1 MGQRMDT
8 ESGKA
13 KAAGGKN
20 KNKLTINIR
29 IFIVIIIVATI
40 INVSVLLAGAWFLT
54 RSISTSMEDDMLV
67 AVDIADQYVTS
78 QIELLKT
85 RTAEAAR
92 DIDLLYRAG
101 GMEGILER
109 VLAEYPVYSGLA
121 VFSQT
126 AMLDSSG
133 VSPVRPDLYR
143 ERFMRIAM
151 NGGQAVSDTMHA
163 PDGALVIYVS
173 TPINSDLVLAAALP
187 GHYFHN
193 LLLQFTFW
201 QTGHVFINDE
211 NGYVVSNPRPLW
223 VQERYNFIQMGE
235 ADKVYEELAAMTKR
249 GITGERGTHRYR
261 INGVL
266 RLCAFRPIS
275 SPTEDWF
282 VAVVAPLVETAVKNI
297 PGGILLMGVL
307 TLILSVVVAV
317 VASAILKR
325 PYEEVDHLRAA
336 AESASISKS
345 TFLANM
351 SHEIRT
357 PMNSIVG
364 FSELAMDDEIPAKTR
379 DYLDKIKTN
388 SEWLLQIINDILD
401 LSKIESGKMELEK
414 IPFNLHDL
422 FSSCRT
428 LILPKAIEKGLL
440 LHFYAEPS
448 VGKKPLG
455 DPTRLRQVLVNLL
468 SNSVKFTKAGT
479 IKLNTV
485 LKEKTENTITMFFEV
500 IDSGIGMTAE
510 QIKKVFEP
518 FTQAESG
525 TTRKYG
531 GTGLGLAITKSIVE
545 MMGGTLAVESTPG
558 VGSKFSFALTFDA
571 IDLTDNDLLEKEIVL
586 RELEKPSFEGEILL
600 CEDNPMNQQVITEH
614 LARVGLKTIV
624 ADNGKIGVDMV
635 RGRILSGEK
644 QFDLIFMDMHM
655 PVMDGLEAAEKI
667 MEYNAGVP
675 IVAMTANIMSNDREI
690 YKLKGMNDCVGK
702 PFTSQELWRC
712 LMKYFKPVSWQ
723 KTEETQYAQAED
735 KLHLKLINNFVKDNS
750 ARYSEI
756 AEALDSG
763 DIKLA
768 HRLAHT
774 LKSNAGH
781 LDKTLLQQAASV
793 IEDRLK
799 DGRNLVT
806 PEQMTALK
814 TTLDA
819 ALAEFAP
826 LAADFSRDQE
836 PGPVEFASAEAS
848 LELLEKLEPMLE
860 SGDLGARQLLNELRR
875 IPGGK
880 NLIEQIEDLDFG
892 VALATLVEL
901 RKSLGKG

>member
-1 MGQRMDT
+1 MDAKT
-8 ESGKA
+8 EKS
-13 KAAGGKN
+13 KAAGEKN

-29 IFIVIIIVATI
+29 IFIVIIIVTTI
-40 INVSVLLAGAWFLT
+40 INVSALLAGAWFLT
-54 RSISTSMEDDMLV
+54 RSIGTSMEDDMLV

-78 QIELLKT
+78 QIELLKL

-92 DIDLLYRAG
+92 DIDLLYSAG
-101 GMEGILER
+101 ESESLLGR
-109 VLAEYPVYSGLA
+109 VCAEYPIFSGLA

-126 AMLDSSG
+126 ALLDSWG
-133 VSPVRPDLYR
+133 ESPVRPDLYR

-151 NGGQAVSDTMHA
+151 SGGQAVSDTMHA
-163 PDGALVIYVS
+163 PDGTLVIYVA
-173 TPINSDLVLAAALP
+173 TPMDSGLVLAAALP

-201 QTGHVFINDE
+201 QTGHVFINDR

-235 ADKVYEELAAMTKR
+235 TDRVYEELAAMTR
-249 GITGERGTHRYR
+249 RAIIGERGTHRYR
-261 INGVL
+261 INNVM

-275 SPTEDWF
+275 SPNEDWF
-282 VAVVAPLVETAVKNI
+282 VAVVAPLAETAVKNI
-297 PGGILLMGVL
+297 PGGILFMGVL
-307 TLILSVVVAV
+307 TLILSVVVAA
-317 VASAILKR
+317 VASAVLKR
-325 PYEEVDHLRAA
+325 PYEEVDHLREA
-336 AESASISKS
+336 AESASVSKS

-357 PMNSIVG
+357 PMNSIMG

-379 DYLDKIKTN
+379 DYLEKIKTN

-414 IPFNLHDL
+414 IPFELHDL

-428 LILPKAIEKGLL
+428 LILPKALEKGLL

-468 SNSVKFTKAGT
+468 SNAVKFTKVGT
-479 IKLNTV
+479 IKLNAI
-485 LKEKTENTITMFFEV
+485 LKEKTDKTITMYFEV
-500 IDSGIGMTAE
+500 RDSGIGMTEE
-510 QIKKVFEP
+510 QMEKIFEP

-558 VGSKFSFALTFDA
+558 LGSRFSFILTFDT
-571 IDLTDNDLLEKEIVL
+571 IDLTDDDLLKKEIDL
-586 RELEKPSFEGEILL
+586 RELEKPTFEGEILL
-600 CEDNPMNQQVITEH
+600 CEDNAMNQQVITEH

-635 RGRILSGEK
+635 RGRMLSGEK

-667 MEYNAGVP
+667 MEYKTGIPV
-675 IVAMTANIMSNDREI
+675 VAMTANIMSNDTEI
-690 YKLKGMNDCVGK
+690 YRLKGMDDCVGK

-712 LMKYFKPVSWQ
+712 LMKYLKPLGWQ
-723 KTEETQYAQAED
+723 KMEETQNKEAED
-735 KLHLKLINNFVKDNS
+735 KLHQKLINNFVKDNTNK
-750 ARYSEI
+750 YGEI
-756 AEALDSG
+756 AEALKAG

-781 LDKTLLQQAASV
+781 LGKALLQKTAADV
-793 IEDRLK
+793 EHQLK
-799 DGRNLVT
+799 DGQNLVT
-806 PEQMTALK
+806 ADLMVTLE
-814 TTLDA
+814 TTLAA
-819 ALAEFAP
+819 ALAELAP
-826 LAADFSRDQE
+826 LVKDVSEAAALTDAE
-836 PGPVEFASAEAS
+836 PISAEAGR
-848 LELLEKLEPMLE
+848 ELIEKLQPMLE
-860 SGDLGARQLLNELRR
+860 QGDLGARQFTDDLRR
-875 IPGGK
+875 IPGSGD
-880 NLIEQIEDLDFG
+880 LIKHMEDLDFDL
-892 VALATLVEL
+892 ALASLTEL
-901 RKSLGKG
+901 KKGLG

>member
-1 MGQRMDT
+1 MNSK
-8 ESGKA
+8 SGKA
-13 KAAGGKN
+13 KTSGQKN
-20 KNKLTINIR
+20 KNRLTINIR
-29 IFIVIIIVATI
+29 IFIVIITVTTI
-40 INVSVLLAGAWFLT
+40 INVTVLLAGAWFLT
-54 RSISTSMEDDMLV
+54 HSISLSMEDDMLV

-92 DIDLLYRAG
+92 DIALLYGEGER
-101 GMEGILER
+101 EGIANFVGVLESIC
-109 VLAEYPVYSGLA
+109 AEYPVYSGLA

-126 AMLDSSG
+126 ALLDSWG
-133 VSPVRPDLYR
+133 ESPVRPDLYR

-151 NGGQAVSDTMHA
+151 NGGQAVSATMHA
-163 PDGALVIYVS
+163 PDGSLKIYVS
-173 TPINSDLVLAAALP
+173 TSINDDLVLAAALP

-211 NGYVVSNPRPLW
+211 NGYVVSNPRPVW

-235 ADKVYEELAAMTKR
+235 TDKVYEELAAMTR
-249 GITGERGTHRYR
+249 RAITGERGTHRYS

-275 SPTEDWF
+275 SPNEDWF

-297 PGGILLMGVL
+297 PSGILLMGVL
-307 TLILSVVVAV
+307 TLILSVVVAI
-317 VASAILKR
+317 VAAAVLKR
-325 PYEEVDHLRAA
+325 PYEEADRLRVA

-364 FSELAMDDEIPAKTR
+364 FSELAMDDKLPQKTR

-401 LSKIESGKMELEK
+401 LSKIESGKMELET
-414 IPFNLHDL
+414 IPFDPHDL

-448 VGKKPLG
+448 IGKKPLG

-468 SNSVKFTKAGT
+468 SNAVKFTKVGT
-479 IKLNTV
+479 IKLNAI
-485 LKEKTENTITMFFEV
+485 LKEQTEKTITMYFEV
-500 IDSGIGMTAE
+500 KDSGIGMTPE
-510 QIKKVFEP
+510 QMEKIFEP

-531 GTGLGLAITKSIVE
+531 GTGLGLAITKNIVE
-545 MMGGTLAVESTPG
+545 MMGGKLSVESTSG
-558 VGSKFSFALTFDA
+558 VGSRFSFELTFETVDYTK
-571 IDLTDNDLLEKEIVL
+571 DDFLEKEITL
-586 RELEKPSFEGEILL
+586 RELEKPAFEGEILL
-600 CEDNPMNQQVITEH
+600 CEDNPMNQQVISEH
-614 LARVGLKTIV
+614 LARVGLKTVI
-624 ADNGKIGVDMV
+624 ADNGQIGVDMV
-635 RGRILSGEK
+635 RGRMKSGEK

-690 YKLKGMNDCVGK
+690 YKQKGMDDCVGK

-712 LMKYFKPVSWQ
+712 LMKYLKPIGWQ
-723 KTEETQYAQAED
+723 KMEETKNTQDGDE
-735 KLHLKLINNFVKDNS
+735 LHQRLINSFVKDNRN
-750 ARYSEI
+750 RYGDI
-756 AEALDSG
+756 ADAIKAG

-774 LKSNAGH
+774 LKGNAGF
-781 LDKTLLQQAASV
+781 LGKTLLQKAAADV
-793 IEDRLK
+793 EHQLAE
-799 DGRNLVT
+799 GQNLVT
-806 PEQMTALK
+806 AEQMAALEK
-814 TTLDA
+814 ELYA
-819 ALAEFAP
+819 ALAELEP
-826 LAADFSRDQE
+826 LAVDASRPAAAAGAE
-836 PGPVEFASAEAS
+836 PVGAETA
-848 LELLEKLEPMLE
+848 LELIDKLAPMLE
-860 SGDLGARQLLNELRR
+860 QGDLGARQFIDELRK
-875 IPGGK
+875 IPGSEV
-880 NLIEQIEDLDFG
+880 LIQRMEDLDFDLAIA
-892 VALATLVEL
+892 ALAEL
-901 RKSLGKG
+901 RKKLG

>member
-1 MGQRMDT
+1 MDIK
-8 ESGKA
+8 SGKA
-13 KAAGGKN
+13 AAGKS
-20 KNKLTINIR
+20 KLSINIR
-29 IFIVIIIVATI
+29 IFIVIITVTTI
-40 INVSVLLAGAWFLT
+40 INVTVLLAGAWFLT

-92 DIDLLYRAG
+92 EIYLLYGDDEAG
-101 GMEGILER
+101 VLER
-109 VLAEYPVYSGLA
+109 VHAEYSVYSGLA

-126 AMLDSSG
+126 ALLDSWG
-133 VSPVRPDLYR
+133 ESPVRPDLYH

-163 PDGALVIYVS
+163 PDGSLKIYVS
-173 TPINSDLVLAAALP
+173 TPINDDLVLAAALP

-211 NGYVVSNPRPLW
+211 NGYVVSNPRPVW

-235 ADKVYEELAAMTKR
+235 TDKVYEELAAMTR
-249 GITGERGTHRYR
+249 RAITGERGTHRYR

-275 SPTEDWF
+275 SPNEDWF
-282 VAVVAPLVETAVKNI
+282 VAVVAPLIETAVKNI
-297 PGGILLMGVL
+297 PSGILLMGVL
-307 TLILSVVVAV
+307 TLILSVGVAI
-317 VASAILKR
+317 VASAVLRR
-325 PYEEVDHLRAA
+325 PYEEADHLRVA
-336 AESASISKS
+336 AEIASISKS

-364 FSELAMDDEIPAKTR
+364 FSELAMDDEIPKKTR

-388 SEWLLQIINDILD
+388 SEWLLQIINNILD
-401 LSKIESGKMELEK
+401 LSKIESGKMELET
-414 IPFNLHDL
+414 IPFDLHDL

-428 LILPKAIEKGLL
+428 LILPKALEKGLL

-468 SNSVKFTKAGT
+468 SNAVKFTKVGT
-479 IKLNTV
+479 IKLNAI
-485 LKEKTENTITMFFEV
+485 LKGKTENTITMFFEV
-500 IDSGIGMTAE
+500 KDSGIGMTPE
-510 QIKKVFEP
+510 QIEKIFEP

-545 MMGGTLAVESTPG
+545 MMGGTLSVASTPG
-558 VGSKFSFALTFDA
+558 LGSSFSFDLTFKTVDYTS
-571 IDLTDNDLLEKEIVL
+571 DDLLEKEIVL
-586 RELEKPSFEGEILL
+586 RELEKPVFEGEILL
-600 CEDNPMNQQVITEH
+600 CEDNSMNQQVITEH
-614 LARVGLKTIV
+614 LARVGLKTVV
-624 ADNGKIGVDMV
+624 ADNGQIGVDMI
-635 RGRILSGEK
+635 RGRMLSGDK
-644 QFDLIFMDMHM
+644 QFDLVFMDMHM
-655 PVMDGLEAAEKI
+655 PVMDGLEAAERI

-690 YKLKGMNDCVGK
+690 YKLKGMDDCVGK

-712 LMKYFKPVSWQ
+712 LMKYLKPTGWQ
-723 KTEETQYAQAED
+723 KMEETRNTQDED
-735 KLHLKLINNFVKDNS
+735 KLHQKLINNFVKDNRN
-750 ARYSEI
+750 RYGEI
-756 AEALDSG
+756 TEALKAG

-781 LDKTLLQQAASV
+781 LGKALLQQAAAF
-793 IEDRLK
+793 IEHQLA
-799 DGRNLVT
+799 DGRNLAT
-806 PEQMTALK
+806 EEQL
-814 TTLDA
+814 A
-819 ALAEFAP
+819 ALEKALNAVLAELEP
-826 LAADFSRDQE
+826 LVSDASEAAAEAE
-836 PGPVEFASAEAS
+836 PLSAEAA
-848 LELLEKLEPMLE
+848 LELLDKLAPMLE
-860 SGDLGARQLLNELRR
+860 EGDLGARQFIDELRR
-875 IPGGK
+875 IPGSED
-880 NLIEQIEDLDFG
+880 LIQRMEDLDFDLAAA
-892 VALATLVEL
+892 ALADL
-901 RKSLGKG
+901 KKGLG

>member
-1 MGQRMDT
+1 MNT
-8 ESGKA
+8 KPGKA
-13 KAAGGKN
+13 QAVGEKSKS
-20 KNKLTINIR
+20 KLTINIR
-29 IFIVIIIVATI
+29 IFIVIITVTTI
-40 INVSVLLAGAWFLT
+40 INVTVLLAGAWFLT
-54 RSISTSMEDDMLV
+54 RSISLSMEDDMLV

-92 DIDLLYRAG
+92 DIALLYG
-101 GMEGILER
+101 EGEREGVANFVGVANEVGVLER
-109 VLAEYPVYSGLA
+109 ICAEYPVYSGLA

-126 AMLDSSG
+126 ALLDSWG
-133 VSPVRPDLYR
+133 ESPVRPDLYR

-151 NGGQAVSDTMHA
+151 NGGQAVSATMHA
-163 PDGALVIYVS
+163 PDGSLKIYVS
-173 TPINSDLVLAAALP
+173 TRINNDLVLAAALP

-211 NGYVVSNPRPLW
+211 NGYVVSNPRPVW

-235 ADKVYEELAAMTKR
+235 TDKVYEELAAMTR
-249 GITGERGTHRYR
+249 RAITGERGTHRYS

-275 SPTEDWF
+275 SLNEDWF

-297 PGGILLMGVL
+297 PSGILLMGVL
-307 TLILSVVVAV
+307 TLILSVVVAI
-317 VASAILKR
+317 VAAAVLKR
-325 PYEEVDHLRAA
+325 PYEEADRLRVA

-364 FSELAMDDEIPAKTR
+364 FSELAMDDKLPQKTR

-401 LSKIESGKMELEK
+401 LSKIESGKMELET
-414 IPFNLHDL
+414 IPFDPHDL

-448 VGKKPLG
+448 IGKKPLG

-468 SNSVKFTKAGT
+468 SNAVKFTKVGT
-479 IKLNTV
+479 IKLNAI
-485 LKEKTENTITMFFEV
+485 LKGQTEKTITMYFEV
-500 IDSGIGMTAE
+500 KDSGIGMTPE
-510 QIKKVFEP
+510 QIEKIFEP

-545 MMGGTLAVESTPG
+545 MMGGTLSVESTPG
-558 VGSKFSFALTFDA
+558 VGSRFSFDLTFETVDY
-571 IDLTDNDLLEKEIVL
+571 TDDDLLEKEIVL
-586 RELEKPSFEGEILL
+586 RELEKPAFEGEVLL

-614 LARVGLKTIV
+614 LARVGLKTVV
-624 ADNGKIGVDMV
+624 ADNGKIGVDMI
-635 RGRILSGEK
+635 RGRMLSGDK

-690 YKLKGMNDCVGK
+690 YKLKGMDDCVGK
-702 PFTSQELWRC
+702 PFTSQELWHC
-712 LMKYFKPVSWQ
+712 LMKYLKPIDWQ
-723 KTEETQYAQAED
+723 KVDENQHAMAED
-735 KLHLKLINNFVKDNS
+735 KLRQKLINNFVKDNS
-750 ARYSEI
+750 GKYGEI
-756 AEALDSG
+756 AEA
-763 DIKLA
+763 IK
-768 HRLAHT
+768 
-774 LKSNAGH
+774 
-781 LDKTLLQQAASV
+781 
-793 IEDRLK
+793 
-799 DGRNLVT
+799 
-806 PEQMTALK
+806 
-814 TTLDA
+814 
-819 ALAEFAP
+819 
-826 LAADFSRDQE
+826 
-836 PGPVEFASAEAS
+836 
-848 LELLEKLEPMLE
+848 
-860 SGDLGARQLLNELRR
+860 
-875 IPGGK
+875 
-880 NLIEQIEDLDFG
+880 
-892 VALATLVEL
+892 
-901 RKSLGKG
+901 KG